1 MKYVITTQSEVRRLF
16 WELHEGQPG
25 ISTRKI
31 RNHAGTGKMYDTDTR
46 CAFVDYV
53 DSLARNG
60 EISAALAD
68 RVTLG

>member
-1 MKYVITTQSEVRRLF
+1 MKYAITTQSEVRRTF

-31 RNHAGTGKMYDTDTR
+31 PHYSGHGKMFDTDTR

-53 DSLARNG
+53 DGLVRSG
-60 EISAALAD
+60 EISDALAS

>member
-1 MKYVITTQSEVRRLF
+1 MSYPITTQAEVRQLF

-31 RNHAGTGKMYDTDTR
+31 QDHSGLGKMYDTGTR

-53 DSLARNG
+53 DALARSG
-60 EISAALAD
+60 KISDALAG

>member
-1 MKYVITTQSEVRRLF
+1 MSYLITTQSEVRRLF

-31 RNHAGTGKMYDTDTR
+31 PDNSGLGKMYDTGTR
-46 CAFVDYV
+46 CAFVYYV
-53 DSLARNG
+53 DGLVRSG
-60 EISAALAD
+60 EISDALAD